1 MDEASAPASNRSAG
15 RRRKAI
21 GAALIAIWAAGML
34 LAISTIA
41 LPHMAPMPG
50 ASRAARTTQAL
61 LALRRDP
68 RREFIVHV
76 IAAHCSCTDR
86 LFAHLVQRGPFAD
99 ADEVVV
105 FAGEDA
111 AKQAAATRAGFRY
124 ATVTADDLAARY
136 LLESAPV
143 MFAFDAHGSLRYAGG
158 YFNNPSDV
166 TPLDE
171 DLHAQV
177 GRGATPTPL
186 PVYGCAVSTRLRDS
200 IDPLGISSGIERA
213 RERL

>member
-99 ADEVVV
+99 ADEVIV

-111 AKQAAATRAGFRY
+111 AKQAAAMRAGFRY
-124 ATVTADDLAARY
+124 VNVDAEALARRF

-143 MFAFDAHGSLRYAGG
+143 MFAFDAHGALRYAGG
-158 YFNNPSDV
+158 YFNHPSARSA
-166 TPLDE
+166 LDE
-171 DLHAQV
+171 GIREQV
-177 GRGATPTPL
+177 RRGASPEPL
-186 PVYGCAVSTRLRDS
+186 PVYGCAVSARLRES
-200 IDPLGISSGIERA
+200 VDPLGIVYKR
-213 RERL
+213 